1 MSNSV
6 AREPWFLEGRRS
18 VLQRAILT
26 SVVLAGLGFLAGLVW
41 LAAAVILVSI
51 IPLPF
56 QTTVFVFGFT
66 GSVALALVVAVPYLH
81 YRETLTELSVARV
94 CNLIFFTAVLSGVS
108 AILSPPMTESTS
120 HAHDVPWLWIP
131 FAHLMQFV
139 LIWLVW
145 CVVMI
150 RPSWSWLFMS
160 GLSACSLLAV
170 PCLIFVLET
179 AMNRRSAPFPQ
190 FVQQTLITALSTTI
204 TSQFLVI
211 LVVPWG
217 IPFWFPP
224 ERKPAPQ

>member
-1 MSNSV
+1 MPVSPY
-6 AREPWFLEGRRS
+6 REPWFLTSRTS
-18 VLQRAILT
+18 VLQRAVLT
-26 SVVLAGLGFLAGLVW
+26 SFVLGGLGFFAGLVW
-41 LAAAVILVSI
+41 LVATVVLVSI
-51 IPLPF
+51 TPLPLRA
-56 QTTVFVFGFT
+56 TVFVFGVT
-66 GSVALALVVAVPYLH
+66 GSLSLALVVAVPYLH
-81 YRETLTELSVARV
+81 YHDTLTELSVARV

-108 AILSPPMTESTS
+108 AVLSPPMTESTS

-179 AMNRRSAPFPQ
+179 AMNRRDSPLLQ
-190 FVQQTLITALSTTI
+190 FVQQTLVTASARPLPVS
-204 TSQFLVI
+204 
-211 LVVPWG
+211 
-217 IPFWFPP
+217 FW
-224 ERKPAPQ
+224 